1 MLHLKVHKR
10 FSFRECFSMQRKCEK
25 DTFTVAVDD
34 LLGAIKAVTD
44 VARKR
49 TLNDLSKDT
58 QEATMKFEGN
68 QNILNI
74 LDFQLLLLIFN
85 PFNHTSH

>member
-1 MLHLKVHKR
+1 
-10 FSFRECFSMQRKCEK
+10 MQRKCEK

-74 LDFQLLLLIFN
+74 LDFQLLLLMFN
-85 PFNHTSH
+85 PFNNTSH